1 MKPIVDTAFY
11 CCGARMQDAA
21 QVHPICGDKY
31 AKMFMCDYGQR
42 IYDKFEAETLSTT
55 SIVVRHRIM
64 DDVLRHMLSSD
75 AHLCIIT
82 IGAGFDSRPYR
93 LKGGNWFELDEPPL
107 IAYKNALLPTYQ
119 CANPL
124 HRIPVEFCTNGLE
137 KELAGISS
145 GHRDSGGGPVVV
157 ILEGVFIYLN
167 ETETQKL
174 LDSLNRQFPHLL
186 LMCDLVKREM
196 VRQYGQSL
204 LAIVTKMGAPFQAVD
219 EPESIF
225 FNHGYHV
232 KEIISL
238 MDESVDLGLNMMP
251 KAFWSTFFSDEVK
264 GNAVYVWEK

>member
-21 QVHPICGDKY
+21 RANPVCGDNY
-31 AKMFMCDYGQR
+31 AKMFMCDYGQG
-42 IYDKFEAETLSTT
+42 IYDKFKAETVSST

-64 DDVLRHMLSSD
+64 DDVLRHMLRSN

-124 HRIPVEFCTNGLE
+124 HRIPVEFCTEELE
-137 KELAGISS
+137 EKLAAISC
-145 GHRDSGGGPVVV
+145 GSGGEPTVV

-167 ETETQKL
+167 ENESQKL
-174 LDSLNRQFPHLL
+174 LDSLNRQFPHLI

-196 VRQYGQSL
+196 VKQYGQSL
-204 LAIVTKMGAPFQAVD
+204 HALVTEMGAPFQAVD

-225 FNHGYHV
+225 LSHGYHV
-232 KEIISL
+232 KETISL
-238 MDESVDLGLNMMP
+238 IDESVDLGLNMMP
-251 KAFWSTFFSDEVK
+251 KAFWSTFFNDEVK